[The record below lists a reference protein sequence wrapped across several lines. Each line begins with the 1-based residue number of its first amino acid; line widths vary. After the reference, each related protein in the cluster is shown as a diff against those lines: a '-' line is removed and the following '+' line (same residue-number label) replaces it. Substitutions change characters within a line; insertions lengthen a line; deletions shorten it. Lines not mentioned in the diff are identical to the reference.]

1 MRIRVNLPV
10 EDMPKNWYNV
20 IADLPFKL
28 DPPLDP
34 ETREPLNPEKL
45 SPIFSQSLVEQEI
58 SDKRFIEIPEEV
70 LREYAV
76 YRPTPLIRATYLE
89 EYLETPARIYYKYEG
104 VSPTGSHK
112 TNTSIPQAYYNAREG
127 VKRLVTETGAGQWGS
142 ALTYAGRKFGLE
154 VEVFMVKVSY
164 FQKPMRKNLMQLYG
178 GNVTPSPSEKT
189 KFGKRLLE

>member
-10 EDMPKNWYNV
+10 ENMPKSWYNV

-45 SPIFSQSLVEQEI
+45 SPIFPQSLIEQEI

-112 TNTSIPQAYYNAREG
+112 TNTSIPQA
-127 VKRLVTETGAGQWGS
+127 LS
-142 ALTYAGRKFGLE
+142 LIHI
-154 VEVFMVKVSY
+154 
-164 FQKPMRKNLMQLYG
+164 
-178 GNVTPSPSEKT
+178 
-189 KFGKRLLE
+189 